1 MRRSASA
8 LSATAIALLVTWSA
22 SSVVAKDASDLSG
35 HYLAQGVGVD
45 GAKYESDVTLTLKGD
60 TYLIVWKFSNGQF
73 TGVGIRQG
81 DLLSV
86 GWTNDGKAGVVLY
99 TVKVPQ
105 ASGNP
110 LGRDAKPA
118 APLILDGRWADGS
131 TNGKIY
137 TETLTRRD

>member
-1 MRRSASA
+1 MRVPALASA
-8 LSATAIALLVTWSA
+8 FAVALLVLIGASA
-22 SSVVAKDASDLSG
+22 ALAKEANDLSG
-35 HYLAQGVGVD
+35 KYVAKGVGVG
-45 GAKYESDVTLTLKGD
+45 GAAYEADVTLTLKGD

-81 DLLSV
+81 DVLSV

-99 TVKVPQ
+99 TVKP
-105 ASGNP
+105 AAKAEGNP
-110 LGRDAKPA
+110 LGGEPA
-118 APLILDGRWADGS
+118 AGPLVLDGRWADGS